1 MLHCS
6 REHQQSNYSDHKPAC
21 SAVVRKQRIL
31 DDEEEKLRL
40 EPGDDFQMPPRPFE
54 TSVGHFWG
62 ILGTRDYMRARF
74 AVVDELGDIN
84 TYDAVQKQL
93 EHARDMLRLCRSDN
107 MGIRDMVPSL
117 LLRLNLDQEC
127 YDFIKWWCTTGQ
139 DSQYGWGNTD
149 LGYLDVQNADPFE
162 PVSGLVPRFSDLGM
176 MNTLALL
183 KIRLLLDL
191 VALTNSTD
199 IPALQVIP
207 PEIFDTIRSHVPR
220 SPIVSQNRALL
231 QRYDHTADIRELEAQ
246 VSQLYAHIHKTN
258 PHCWGLLL
266 DPGILFDKETRP
278 SSYSPGNFQEAQV
291 MLGYSYAAW
300 AETPGALA
308 IIRDKYDASG

>member
-1 MLHCS
+1 MLYCS
-6 REHQQSNYSDHKPAC
+6 REHQQSDYSDHKPAC
-21 SAVVRKQRIL
+21 SAVARKQRAL
-31 DDEEEKLRL
+31 DREEEKLRA
-40 EPGDDFQMPPRPFE
+40 EPGDGFMMPAKPLE

-117 LLRLNLDQEC
+117 LLRLNLDLEC

-139 DSQYGWGNTD
+139 DSHYDWGNMD
-149 LGYLDVQNADPFE
+149 LGYSDIQNADAFE
-162 PVSGLVPRFSDLGM
+162 PVSGLVHRFSDLGM
-176 MNTLALL
+176 MNTLSLL

-246 VSQLYAHIHKTN
+246 VSQLYAHIHKAN
-258 PHCWGLLL
+258 PHCWGILLY
-266 DPGILFDKETRP
+266 PGFLLEKEERP
-278 SSYSPGNFQEAQV
+278 GAYSPGSFEEAQL
-291 MLGYSYAAW
+291 MLGHSYDAW

-308 IIRDKYDASG
+308 IIKAKYDASG